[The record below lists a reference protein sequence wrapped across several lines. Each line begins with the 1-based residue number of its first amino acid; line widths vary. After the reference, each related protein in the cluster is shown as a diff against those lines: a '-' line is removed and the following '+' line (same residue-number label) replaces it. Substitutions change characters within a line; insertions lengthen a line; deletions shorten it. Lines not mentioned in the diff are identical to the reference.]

1 MSESTVGDILQ
12 PDAKAVM
19 ATNNVMAHLWRLI
32 LYRVRPGFNRWEI
45 NLIEHIE
52 VINVGVS
59 ETKRRNDKSNLSK
72 SLSKDTMSWPT
83 LVEGILV
90 LNFNTV
96 KIRFTTSI
104 NNVEREFSID
114 LRTRVEAAQS
124 DKLFDRAD
132 VIAASVAIT
141 ELWPRILEAHT
152 SPTDTWEEKL
162 AEYSTTQAIKEND
175 LNPTELIT
183 AAAIRSGLRK
193 KLKRKVITW
202 DAFLQGITSLG
213 IEYLTIKVELEAIKS
228 VHVALRVKLK

>member
-1 MSESTVGDILQ
+1 MSEGTVGDILQ
-12 PDAKAVM
+12 PDAKAVL

-52 VINVGVS
+52 VINTGVS

-96 KIRFTTSI
+96 KIIFTTSI
-104 NNVEREFSID
+104 GNVEREFVIV
-114 LRTRVEAAQS
+114 LRTRVEASQS
-124 DKLFDRAD
+124 NRLFDRAD
-132 VIAASVAIT
+132 VVHASKAIT
-141 ELWPRILEAHT
+141 KLWPEILEAHT
-152 SPTDTWEEKL
+152 SPSDTWDERL
-162 AEYSTTQAIKEND
+162 AEYSNTQAIKEND
-175 LNPTELIT
+175 LNPTEFIT
-183 AAAIRSGLRK
+183 PASIRSGLRK

-202 DAFLQGITSLG
+202 DAFLQGVSSLG
-213 IEYLTIKVELEAIKS
+213 VEYLTIKVEMEAIKS